1 MDEED
6 FIAVKSYL
14 SSVQKTLN
22 TFRKEKLSLRVIRR
36 FLLRLDTNLASP
48 VRMLPPV
55 SATSAEVPAAKQDAS
70 TEVDLS
76 LFSSSAGSVT
86 ESPFLLHPTDEASSS
101 YSFLGYCSVFSL
113 LVGCTYLGYLLIG
126 YFLVPLPPAEC
137 LLNTD
142 LLPELSSSVPPVS
155 ISNPDSDSSLPS
167 TNTLIIVS
175 VGVTVLVI
183 TLWCCSVPVPFVPLL
198 V

>member
-1 MDEED
+1 MESDLISDESFD
-6 FIAVKSYL
+6 FLLTVLREMLGEVNSHH
-14 SSVQKTLN
+14 
-22 TFRKEKLSLRVIRR
+22 EKFLGSLRH
-36 FLLRLDTNLASP
+36 TS
-48 VRMLPPV
+48 
-55 SATSAEVPAAKQDAS
+55 TSAEVPAAKQDAS